1 MRASST
7 IRTASGRPTRS
18 TATPRGT
25 ARAGFT
31 LVELLVVIGI
41 IGLLIGLLLPA
52 LGKVVQRAKSTQ
64 TTGTMQEFAKA
75 CDSYFQEFGE
85 YPSAVPDEIL
95 YAGLTGD
102 SVPPATGQMPRITA
116 MENALLA
123 LMGGSRI
130 ETDADYAS
138 FGGTEL
144 VFAATTTTPAFKIKI
159 DSTKMGEG
167 PFKNGKK
174 YDAFY
179 APKGR
184 EFGKAAGQLNS
195 ATGQPEDAGTG
206 LVPDLIDAW
215 GAPIAFIKQQRSIGP
230 LVKRTSNPGQFERTG
245 MLAYVGS
252 TQMGDSSADQT
263 DATKGSVLNTS
274 AAGGKTDSEARDLT
288 LGQLIRH
295 PGLNAQSLTGSASV
309 PDTDRIWAGTP
320 RGKYFLFSAGPDG
333 IFFSRAQ
340 AVASGTGTAITDI
353 VGAATNPAGPQVIE
367 RYDDVVVSGGS

>member
-1 MRASST
+1 MRASTT

-85 YPSAVPDEIL
+85 YPSAVPDEVL
-95 YAGLTGD
+95 YAGLTSD
-102 SVPPATGQMPRITA
+102 SIPPATGQTPRLTA

-123 LMGGSRI
+123 LMGGYRL
-130 ETDADYAS
+130 ETDADYS
-138 FGGTEL
+138 TFGGTEL
-144 VFAATTTTPAFKIKI
+144 TFAATTTTPAFKIRI
-159 DSTKMGEG
+159 DSSKMGEG
-167 PFKNGKK
+167 PYKNGKK

-184 EFGKAAGQLNS
+184 EFGKVSGQLNEFVS
-195 ATGQPEDAGTG
+195 
-206 LVPDLIDAW
+206 VPDLVDAW
-215 GAPIAFIKQQRSIGP
+215 GTPIAFIKQQRSIGP
-230 LVKRTSNPGQFERTG
+230 LVKRSGNPGQFERTG
-245 MLAYVGS
+245 MLAYIGS
-252 TQMGDSSADQT
+252 TQIGDTSTDQT

-295 PGLNAQSLTGSASV
+295 PGLNAQSSTGSGSV
-309 PDTDRIWAGTP
+309 SDTDRIWAGTP

-340 AVASGTGTAITDI
+340 ATTSTGSAMTDI
-353 VGAATNPAGPQVIE
+353 VSSANNSAGPQVIE

>member
-1 MRASST
+1 MRASTT
-7 IRTASGRPTRS
+7 IRPASGRPTRS

-64 TTGTMQEFAKA
+64 TTGTMQEFSKA

-95 YAGLTGD
+95 YAGLDGD
-102 SVPPATGQMPRITA
+102 SQLPKLTA
-116 MENALLA
+116 AENALLA
-123 LMGGSRI
+123 LMGGYRI
-130 ETDADYAS
+130 DTDADYAS
-138 FGGTEL
+138 FTGTEL
-144 VFAATTTTPAFKIKI
+144 TFPATATTAAFKIKI

-167 PFKNGKK
+167 PYKNGKK

-184 EFGKAAGQLNS
+184 EFGKAAGQLNAS
-195 ATGQPEDAGTG
+195 TGQPEDAGTG

-230 LVKRTSNPGQFERTG
+230 LVKRSSGAAVNPGQFERTG
-245 MLAYVGS
+245 MLAYINS

-263 DATKGSVLNTS
+263 DSTKGSVLSTTS
-274 AAGGKTDSEARDLT
+274 AGGQSGAVARDLT

-295 PGLNAQSLTGSASV
+295 PGLNAQSATGTGSMNDAERV
-309 PDTDRIWAGTP
+309 WAGTP

-340 AVASGTGTAITDI
+340 ATTSTGSAMTDI
-353 VGAATNPAGPQVIE
+353 VGSANNPAGPQVIE

>member
-1 MRASST
+1 MRASTT
-7 IRTASGRPTRS
+7 IRPVSGRPTRS
-18 TATPRGT
+18 IAALGGT

-64 TTGTMQEFAKA
+64 TLGTMQEFSKA

-85 YPSAVPDEIL
+85 YPAAVPDEIL
-95 YAGLTGD
+95 YAGLDGD
-102 SVPPATGQMPRITA
+102 TTLPRLTA
-116 MENALLA
+116 AENALLA
-123 LMGGSRI
+123 LMGGYRI
-130 ETDADYAS
+130 GTDADYAS

-144 VFAATTTTPAFKIKI
+144 TFGATTSTPAFKIKI
-159 DSTKMGEG
+159 DSSKMGEG
-167 PFKNGKK
+167 PYKNGKR

-184 EFGKAAGQLNS
+184 EFGRVAGQLNS
-195 ATGQPEDAGTG
+195 STGQPEDASTG

-215 GAPIAFIKQQRSIGP
+215 GAPIAFIKQQRAIGP
-230 LVKRTSNPGQFERTG
+230 LVKRGAGATANFGQFERTG
-245 MLAYVGS
+245 MLPYINS
-252 TQMGDSSADQT
+252 TQIGDSSADQT
-263 DATKGSVLNTS
+263 DATRGSVLSTTS
-274 AAGGKTDSEARDLT
+274 AGGQSGAIARDLT

-295 PGLNAQSLTGSASV
+295 PGLNAQSASSSA
-309 PDTDRIWAGTP
+309 PMTDADKVWAGTP

-340 AVASGTGTAITDI
+340 ATTSSGSAMTDI
-353 VGAATNPAGPQVIE
+353 VGSATNPAGPQVIE
-367 RYDDVVVSGGS
+367 RYDDIVVSGGS

>member
-1 MRASST
+1 MRASTT

-18 TATPRGT
+18 TATARGT
-25 ARAGFT
+25 VRAGFT

-95 YAGLTGD
+95 YAGLDGD
-102 SVPPATGQMPRITA
+102 SQLPKLTA
-116 MENALLA
+116 AENALLA
-123 LMGGSRI
+123 LMGGYRI

-138 FGGTEL
+138 FGGTTL
-144 VFAATTTTPAFKIKI
+144 TFAATTTTPAFNIKI

-167 PFKNGKK
+167 PYKNGKK

-230 LVKRTSNPGQFERTG
+230 LVKRGTGTATNPGQFERSG
-245 MLAYVGS
+245 MLAYINS

-263 DATKGSVLNTS
+263 DTTKGSVFSTTF
-274 AAGGKTDSEARDLT
+274 AGGQSGAIARDLT

-295 PGLNAQSLTGSASV
+295 PGLNAQSSTGSGSV
-309 PDTDRIWAGTP
+309 SDTDRIWAGTP

-340 AVASGTGTAITDI
+340 ATTSTGSAMTDI
-353 VGAATNPAGPQVIE
+353 VSSANNSAGPQVIE

>member
-1 MRASST
+1 M
-7 IRTASGRPTRS
+7 
-18 TATPRGT
+18 
-25 ARAGFT
+25 
-31 LVELLVVIGI
+31 ELLVVIGI
-41 IGLLIGLLLPA
+41 IGLLVGLLLPA
-52 LGKVVQRAKSTQ
+52 LGKVIQRSKSTS
-64 TTGTMQEFAKA
+64 TMGTAQEFAKA
-75 CDSYFQEFGE
+75 CDAYFQEFGE
-85 YPSAVPDEIL
+85 YPAAVPDEAL
-95 YAGLTGD
+95 YAGLNGD
-102 SVPPATGQMPRITA
+102 SDLPQITA
-116 MENALLA
+116 AENALLA
-123 LMGGSRI
+123 LMGGYRI
-130 ETDADYAS
+130 STDSDYTT

-144 VFAATTTTPAFKIKI
+144 TFSGVTPAFKIRI
-159 DSTKMGEG
+159 DANKMGEG

-230 LVKRTSNPGQFERTG
+230 LVKRGTGTATNPGQFERSG
-245 MLAYVGS
+245 MLAYINS

-263 DATKGSVLNTS
+263 DTTKGSVLNTTS
-274 AAGGKTDSEARDLT
+274 AGGQSGAVARDLT

-295 PGLNAQSLTGSASV
+295 PGLNAQSSTGSGSV
-309 PDTDRIWAGTP
+309 SDTDRIWAGTP

-340 AVASGTGTAITDI
+340 ATTSTGSAMTDI
-353 VGAATNPAGPQVIE
+353 VSSANNSAGPQVIE
-367 RYDDVVVSGGS
+367 RYDDVVISGGS

>member
-1 MRASST
+1 MRASTT

-25 ARAGFT
+25 VRAGFT

-85 YPSAVPDEIL
+85 YPAAVPDEYL
-95 YAGLTGD
+95 YTNASGTTMNGD
-102 SVPPATGQMPRITA
+102 TDLPQITA
-116 MENALLA
+116 AENALLA
-123 LMGGSRI
+123 LMGGYRVAS
-130 ETDADYAS
+130 DADYSTYGATATPPIPERT
-138 FGGTEL
+138 FGSG
-144 VFAATTTTPAFKIKI
+144 PNAFKIKI
-159 DSTKMGEG
+159 DPSKMGEG
-167 PFKNGKK
+167 PYKNGKK

-184 EFGKAAGQLNS
+184 EFGKAAGQLNENPDPTQ
-195 ATGQPEDAGTG
+195 A
-206 LVPDLIDAW
+206 LPDLIDAW

-230 LVKRTSNPGQFERTG
+230 LVKRSGNPGQFERTG
-245 MLAYVGS
+245 MLAYINS

-263 DATKGSVLNTS
+263 DTTKGSVFSTTS
-274 AAGGKTDSEARDLT
+274 AGGQSGAVARDLT

-295 PGLNAQSLTGSASV
+295 PGLNAQSSTGSGSV
-309 PDTDRIWAGTP
+309 SDTDRIWAGTP

-340 AVASGTGTAITDI
+340 ATTSTGSAMTDI
-353 VGAATNPAGPQVIE
+353 VSSANNSAGPQVIE